1 MIAKGGGR
9 IVGGTDAEPGEFP
22 YQVLFNK
29 DFERESCDLSESF
42 LSFFSGSNSQYLIYA
57 WPFNKSEDI

>member
-1 MIAKGGGR
+1 MTVKSGGR

-22 YQVLFNK
+22 YQVFFNK

-57 WPFNKSEDI
+57 